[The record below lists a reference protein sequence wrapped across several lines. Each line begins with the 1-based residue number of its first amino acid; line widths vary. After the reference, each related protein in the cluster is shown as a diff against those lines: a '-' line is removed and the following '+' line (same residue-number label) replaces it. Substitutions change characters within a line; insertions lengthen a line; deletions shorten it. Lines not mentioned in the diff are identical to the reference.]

1 MNFKLKTPNSKNE
14 SLILFYANL
23 KNGERFV
30 YSTGERIHPQYWDKS
45 NQYPK
50 KSKVKDEQ
58 ITYNL
63 ISGQLDRY
71 TKLFRSFHAQ
81 CAATEDIVTK
91 KALKDCFN
99 QEFKRVKRNND
110 FETVF
115 DEYVEY
121 KFKLGDWNK
130 GTKKLNQRILKLI
143 KEFEDI
149 HGKVQFSSVT
159 MKWYANFK
167 NYCETIKKHNVNTFG
182 RNIGL
187 IKAFLNYALENQYTK
202 NNTFEKFKIK
212 REVTHQE
219 VLTHEEIIQL
229 YKFVFQSSKLERVR
243 DVFVFGCLTGM
254 RYSDFKRV
262 SRSNIQ
268 NDFILLRETKDKSK
282 HLTIPLT
289 SISKSILK
297 KYDYRLPTISDQKF
311 RDYLKEACKAV
322 GFTQI
327 VTSTK
332 RIGNDII
339 ELKQPKYERI
349 STHTARRS
357 FVTVMLNKGIPP
369 KAIMSITGHKS
380 IKTFNSYY
388 RPTVTDSQKFMEQVW
403 GNESVLK
410 IA

>member
-14 SLILFYANL
+14 SLILFYTNL

-30 YSTGERIHPQYWDKS
+30 YSTGERIHPHYWDKR

-50 KSKVKDEQ
+50 KSKAKDEQ

-71 TKLFRSFHAQ
+71 TKLFRTFHAQ
-81 CAATEDIVTK
+81 SAATKEIVTI

-115 DEYVEY
+115 DEFVEY
-121 KFKLGDWNK
+121 KFKLGDWTK
-130 GTKKLNQRILKLI
+130 GTKKRYQNILNLI
-143 KEFEDI
+143 RGFEAI
-149 HGKVQFSSVT
+149 HGKVQFSSIT

-167 NYCETIKKHNVNTFG
+167 HYCETVKKHNVNTFG

-187 IKAFLNYALENQYTK
+187 IKTFLNYALENQYTK
-202 NNTFEKFKIK
+202 NNTYKKFKIK
-212 REVTHQE
+212 REVTPQV
-219 VLTHEEIIQL
+219 VLTHEEIMQL
-229 YKFVFQSSKLERVR
+229 YKFVFQNSKLERVR

-262 SRSNIQ
+262 SKSNIQ

-297 KYDYRLPTISDQKF
+297 KYDYKLPTISDQKF
-311 RDYLKEACKAV
+311 RDYLKEACKAF
-322 GFTQI
+322 GFTQM

>member
-71 TKLFRSFHAQ
+71 TKLFRSFYAQ
-81 CAATEDIVTK
+81 CAATEEIVTK

-121 KFKLGDWNK
+121 KFKLGDWTK

-167 NYCETIKKHNVNTFG
+167 HYCETIKKHNVNTFG

-187 IKAFLNYALENQYTK
+187 IKAFLNYALENQYT
-202 NNTFEKFKIK
+202 NNDTFNKFKIK
-212 REVTHQE
+212 LEVTHQE

-229 YKFVFQSSKLERVR
+229 YKFVFQNSKLERVR
-243 DVFVFGCLTGM
+243 DVFVFACLTGM

-262 SRSNIQ
+262 SKSNIQ
-268 NDFILLRETKDKSK
+268 NDSILLRETKDKSK

-289 SISKSILK
+289 SISKYILQ
-297 KYDYRLPTISDQKF
+297 KYDYKLPTISDQKF
-311 RDYLKEACKAV
+311 RDYIKEACKAV

-339 ELKQPKYERI
+339 ETEQPKYERI

-357 FVTVMLNKGIPP
+357 FITVMLNKGIPR
-369 KAIMSITGHKS
+369 KVIMNITGHKS

-388 RPTVTDSQKFMEQVW
+388 RPTVTDSQKFMKQVW
-403 GNESVLK
+403 GDESVL
-410 IA
+410 

>member
-1 MNFKLKTPNSKNE
+1 MNFKLKTPNSKKQ

-30 YSTGERIHPQYWDKS
+30 YSTGERIHPQYWDKR

-50 KSKVKDEQ
+50 KSKAKDEQ

-71 TKLFRSFHAQ
+71 TKLFRTFHAQ
-81 CAATEDIVTK
+81 SAATEEIVTI

-115 DEYVEY
+115 DEFVEY
-121 KFKLGDWNK
+121 KFKLGDWTK
-130 GTKKLNQRILKLI
+130 GTKKRYQNILNLI
-143 KEFEDI
+143 GGFEAN
-149 HGKVQFSSVT
+149 HGKVQFSSIT

-167 NYCETIKKHNVNTFG
+167 HYCETVKKHNVNTFG

-187 IKAFLNYALENQYTK
+187 IKTFLKYALENQYTK
-202 NNTFEKFKIK
+202 NDTYKKFKIK
-212 REVTHQE
+212 REVTPQE
-219 VLTHEEIIQL
+219 VLTYDEIMQL
-229 YKFVFQSSKLERVR
+229 YKFVIQHSKLERVR

-297 KYDYRLPTISDQKF
+297 KYDYKLPTISDQKF

-322 GFTQI
+322 GFTQM